1 MAPPTPV
8 GIPAVLRAG
17 DTWKWTQAYGDF
29 PISDSWVISY
39 HIRGKDR
46 LNWDASW
53 VTDDGTTWTIEI
65 PSATTLLIVAGGYTY
80 QARVTETTETY
91 TAESGV
97 LTVEPDPELAVAGAL
112 QSHAERMVAVL
123 ESELEAR
130 ITGVGSAHED
140 YMIAGRQIRKIPIQ
154 ELKRLLG
161 RYRSEVR
168 RQRHPAQ
175 FARHVHARFVSP

>member
-1 MAPPTPV
+1 MAPTTPV

-17 DTWKWTQAYGDF
+17 DTWKWTQTYTDF

-39 HIRGKDR
+39 HIRGVDR
-46 LNWDASW
+46 LNWDSSW

-65 PSATTLLIVAGGYTY
+65 PSATTVLITAGGYTW

-97 LTVEPDPELAVAGAL
+97 LTVEPDPETATAGAF
-112 QSHAERMVAVL
+112 QSHAERMVGVIEL
-123 ESELEAR
+123 EIEAR
-130 ITGVGSAHED
+130 ISGLGSAHED
-140 YMIAGRQIRKIPIQ
+140 YMIAGRQIRKIPIG
-154 ELKRLLG
+154 ELKTMLG

-168 RQRHPAQ
+168 RQRSPGQ
-175 FARHVHARFVSP
+175 LLRHVHTRFVTP